1 MNWTEQT
8 QTMLRS
14 WTETQKKL
22 WAGWTEAA
30 QRAAPQAGGAPS
42 WPEWGQRWQ
51 EMARKA
57 MENLTSGGRGV
68 PREVAERLFGGEEV
82 FVRFVDHALALMRT
96 VAPKVDAGGDWAE
109 LLRRQFQQLK
119 EDMTRAPA
127 PWFTPEAAAAAARDM
142 PELWKLYLQEVEKG
156 GAPWLA
162 SFREAHGHL
171 GEAMSGDTQAVIRM
185 YNMFMDTFENSL
197 GKFTA
202 APAIGYTREFQEK
215 LTRAFETWVEVRRAE
230 VDFRTELVNTGFHA
244 LEGLLRE
251 LVEKAE
257 KGEKIDT
264 FRALFDLWVATA
276 EKTYFEV
283 ASTDSFAE
291 IQGRLV
297 NAAMQ
302 YRIRERELMDAVM
315 KSLHLPTRRE
325 LDDAYRHLHDL
336 KNEVRALRREMAQ
349 LKAAPAA
356 PAAAVAAVVPPA
368 PRAAPAKARARTK
381 KASPKKSAAR
391 AEKKED

>member
-8 QTMLRS
+8 QAMLRS

-30 QRAAPQAGGAPS
+30 QRTTPQAGGASS

-51 EMARKA
+51 EMARKG
-57 MENLTSGGRGV
+57 MESLTAGGRGV
-68 PREVAERLFGGEEV
+68 PREVAERLFSGEEV
-82 FVRFVDHALALMRT
+82 FVRFVDHALATMRT
-96 VAPKVDAGGDWAE
+96 IAPKVDAGGDWAE
-109 LLRRQFQQLK
+109 LLRRQFQQFK

-142 PELWKLYLQEVEKG
+142 PELWKLYLQELEKG

-185 YNMFMDTFENSL
+185 YNMFMDTFENSM

-264 FRALFDLWVATA
+264 FRALFDLWIATS

-283 ASTDSFAE
+283 ASTDAFAE

-336 KNEVRALRREMAQ
+336 KNEVRALRREVSH
-349 LKAAPAA
+349 LKATPAAPAA
-356 PAAAVAAVVPPA
+356 PATAAVPPA
-368 PRAAPAKARARTK
+368 PGAAPAKARARTM
-381 KASPKKSAAR
+381 KASPAKSAAR
-391 AEKKED
+391 AGKKED